1 MQTSSHILLIRPVAF
16 SFNHETSLTN
26 AFQQAT
32 PLEPAKLLHLVQSEF
47 DAMVAKLRTKKVNLL
62 QIDDTAEPAKP
73 DAVFPNNWISTHA
86 DGTLVLYPMCTP
98 NRRNERRVDIVE
110 KLQQGFK
117 VSKKIDLSAHEQENI
132 FLEGTGSI
140 VFDHQHKRAYAC
152 LSPRTNGALLNT
164 LAHQLGYTAIAFHA
178 YDESKQEIYH
188 TNVMMCIG
196 SRFAVVCLES
206 ITDLN
211 ERKHVSNTL
220 KADGLEL
227 IEITFAQMQ
236 QFCGNMLELKN
247 REGKTLLALSNS
259 AFTALTSQQKQ
270 QISKFA
276 EFVPLSIPTIE
287 TVGGG
292 SVRCMI
298 AEIFLTPRVS

>member
-16 SFNHETSLTN
+16 SFNHETAPTN
-26 AFQQAT
+26 AFQKT
-32 PLEPAKLLHLVQSEF
+32 TSLDPAKLLHEVQSEF

-86 DGTLVLYPMCTP
+86 DGTLVLYPMCTL
-98 NRRNERRVDIVE
+98 NRRAERRADIVE
-110 KLQQGFK
+110 KLQQSFK
-117 VSKKIDLSAHEQENI
+117 VSRKIDLSTHELENV

-152 LSPRTNGALLNT
+152 LSPRTNSKLLNT
-164 LAHQLGYTAIAFHA
+164 LVQQLGYTAVTFSAH
-178 YDESKQEIYH
+178 DENKQEIYH

-211 ERKHVSNTL
+211 ERKLVSNTL

-247 REGKTLLALSNS
+247 RDGKTLLALSSS
-259 AFTALTSQQKQ
+259 AFTALNSQQKQ

-292 SVRCMI
+292 SVRCMM
-298 AEIFLTPRVS
+298 AEIFLTPRAS